1 MGASSCSIPTMNND
15 TTKKMLER
23 DPFITALY
31 NIECRDAT
39 HCVNGLEDGT
49 EPARVW
55 AMNEGHANEIAKA
68 LASRGFTD
76 ITVEEV

>member
-1 MGASSCSIPTMNND
+1 MNND

-23 DPFITALY
+23 DPFITALF
-31 NIECRDAT
+31 NIECRHAT
-39 HCVNGLEDGT
+39 YCVNGLEDGT

-55 AMNEGHANEIAKA
+55 AMNENHANEIAKVLKA
-68 LASRGFTD
+68 RGFTD